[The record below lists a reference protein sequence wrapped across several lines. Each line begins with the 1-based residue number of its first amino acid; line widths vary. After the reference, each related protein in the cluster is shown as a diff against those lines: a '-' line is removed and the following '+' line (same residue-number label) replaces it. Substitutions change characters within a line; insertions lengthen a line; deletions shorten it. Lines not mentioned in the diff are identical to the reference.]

1 MMKPRVSGTLIV
13 AHTAVISPL
22 RAQDTTAA
30 GADTAYYLDSPISLP
45 LGLGLRVPAYDRV
58 NGLAL
63 PWGPKLEAG
72 EGKFDAD
79 GLVSYRSNLG
89 KWDPSLEGIIRPG
102 DDNEFKFF
110 VGRGTFTNDAWIR
123 QDLMNTAAA
132 LIVGSDARNWYR
144 GDRANAR
151 FSHALVGT
159 SLLV

>member
-1 MMKPRVSGTLIV
+1 MMRLRGSVTLIG
-13 AHTAVISPL
+13 ALTAVISPL

-30 GADTAYYLDSPISLP
+30 RADTAYYHDSPISLP

-58 NGLAL
+58 NGLTL

-72 EGKFDAD
+72 EGKLDVD

-102 DDNEFKFF
+102 DDNELKFF

-123 QDLMNTAAA
+123 QDLTNTAAGS
-132 LIVGSDARNWYR
+132 LVGSDARKCYR
-144 GDRANAR
+144 VYRA
-151 FSHALVGT
+151 HAGI
-159 SLLV
+159 SLALTLTRII